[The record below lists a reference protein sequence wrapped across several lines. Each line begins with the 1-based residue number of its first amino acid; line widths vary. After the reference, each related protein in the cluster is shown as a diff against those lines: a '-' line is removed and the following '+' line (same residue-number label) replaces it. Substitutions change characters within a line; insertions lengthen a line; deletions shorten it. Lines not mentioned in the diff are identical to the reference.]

1 MAKVKVAPQ
10 KLILSVLFTAFV
22 IYSLVTII
30 SQASQIR
37 NNKQEIDSANQ
48 QLVYEQKRSQE
59 LDEETSKIG
68 TDEFIEKQAKEKLGY
83 VKSNEKIFYD
93 KAQ

>member
-1 MAKVKVAPQ
+1 MSKVKVAPQ
-10 KLILSVLFTAFV
+10 KLLLSVMFVAFV
-22 IYSLVTII
+22 VYALVTII

-37 NNKQEIDSANQ
+37 DSKEIIDMANQ
-48 QLVYEQKRSQE
+48 QLAYEQKRSQE
-59 LDEETSKIG
+59 IDEETSKIG

>member
-1 MAKVKVAPQ
+1 MAF
-10 KLILSVLFTAFV
+10 LIYAV
-22 IYSLVTII
+22 VTMV
-30 SQASQIR
+30 SQAAQIR
-37 NNKQEIDSANQ
+37 DGKQVLETQSR
-48 QLVYEQKRSQE
+48 QLVQEQRRALE

-68 TDEFIEKQAKEKLGY
+68 TDEFIERQAKEKLGY

>member
-1 MAKVKVAPQ
+1 MPKIKIAPQ
-10 KLILSVLFTAFV
+10 KLIFAVLFLAF
-22 IYSLVTII
+22 LVYAVVTMV
-30 SQASQIR
+30 SQAAQLR
-37 NNKQEIDSANQ
+37 DGKEILENQ
-48 QLVYEQKRSQE
+48 AGQLAYEQRRAME

-68 TDEFIEKQAKEKLGY
+68 TDEFIEQQAKEKLGY

>member
-1 MAKVKVAPQ
+1 MSKIKIAPQ
-10 KLILSVLFTAFV
+10 RLILTLLFVGFLIYAV
-22 IYSLVTII
+22 ITMV
-30 SQASQIR
+30 SQASQVSEG
-37 NNKQEIDSANQ
+37 KQTIKVQEQ
-48 QLVYEQKRSQE
+48 QIAQEQRRALE

-68 TDEFIEKQAKEKLGY
+68 TDEFVEKQAKEKLGY

>member
-1 MAKVKVAPQ
+1 MSKVKVAPQ
-10 KLILSVLFTAFV
+10 KLLLSVMFVAFV
-22 IYSLVTII
+22 VYALVTII

-37 NNKQEIDSANQ
+37 DSKEIIDMANQ
-48 QLVYEQKRSQE
+48 QLAYEQKRSQE

>member
-1 MAKVKVAPQ
+1 MSKIKIAPL
-10 KLILSVLFTAFV
+10 KLIFNIIAFV
-22 IYSLVTII
+22 FLVYSAITVC
-30 SQASQIR
+30 SQSMQIR
-37 NNKQEIDSANQ
+37 AAKKMEVQVNEQLKHEKQRA
-48 QLVYEQKRSQE
+48 QE

-68 TDEFIEKQAKEKLGY
+68 TDEFIEKKAKEKLGY

>member
-1 MAKVKVAPQ
+1 MSKVKIAPQ
-10 KLILSVLFTAFV
+10 RVIFYVVAFAFV
-22 IYSLVTII
+22 VYSVVTII
-30 SQASQIR
+30 SQASQIKT
-37 NNKQEIDSANQ
+37 NKEIINTQ
-48 QLVYEQKRSQE
+48 NEQLAYEQKRSQE
-59 LDEETSKIG
+59 LDEETAKIG